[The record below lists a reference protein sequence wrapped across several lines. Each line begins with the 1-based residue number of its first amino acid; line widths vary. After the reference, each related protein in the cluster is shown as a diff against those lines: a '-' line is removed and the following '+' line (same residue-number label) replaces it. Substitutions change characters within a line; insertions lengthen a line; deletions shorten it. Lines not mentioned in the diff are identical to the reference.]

1 MLIENISSEPVMKQN
16 GMNIF
21 AETKGVYLK
30 NDDRRDKIALIQ
42 ARRIAAVIS
51 TVIIW
56 FSVTRTT
63 IY

>member
-1 MLIENISSEPVMKQN
+1 MKQN
-16 GMNIF
+16 GKNIF
-21 AETKGVYLK
+21 AEIKGLYLK

-42 ARRIAAVIS
+42 ARRNAAVIS